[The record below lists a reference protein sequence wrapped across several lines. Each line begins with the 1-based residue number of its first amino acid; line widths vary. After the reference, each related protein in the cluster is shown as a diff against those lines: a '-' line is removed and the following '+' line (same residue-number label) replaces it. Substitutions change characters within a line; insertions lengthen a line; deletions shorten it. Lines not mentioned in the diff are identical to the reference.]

1 MSLNSLQSIP
11 LNIQGLTV
19 ETNRDEGAIK
29 FQYTLKMAPAPE
41 KEEFIKLEKWRALF
55 YKLNLIGE
63 YPIEKVGFGNLSA
76 RLTPNTFV
84 ITGTQTGHLPH
95 LQAQHYTKVT
105 DCNLKK
111 GTVTARGMIPPSSES
126 LTHYAIYLANQDIKY
141 VFHVHHAVMWKYM
154 IGVEADSIADNIP
167 YGTQEMANAAIELI
181 DGRNSGAFVMKGH
194 EDGIISYGRTAQEA
208 GKILLDLYRAACTK
222 N

>member
-1 MSLNSLQSIP
+1 M
-11 LNIQGLTV
+11 
-19 ETNRDEGAIK
+19 ETNRDEGVIK

-55 YKLNLIGE
+55 YKLNMIGE

-76 RLTPNTFV
+76 RLDSETFV

-95 LQAQHYTKVT
+95 LKAQHYTKVT
-105 DCNLKK
+105 DCNLRK
-111 GTVTARGMIPPSSES
+111 GTVNARGMIAPSSES
-126 LTHYAIYLANQDIKY
+126 LTHHAIYLASNEIKY
-141 VFHVHHAVMWKYM
+141 VFHIHHARMWKHM
-154 IGVEADSIADNIP
+154 IDAKYDAIDDDIP
-167 YGTQEMANAAIELI
+167 YGTQEMANAAIKLI
-181 DGRNSGAFVMKGH
+181 DGRSSGAFVMKGH

-208 GKILLDLYRAACTK
+208 GKILLDLYREACSK